1 MLSIVYSISKKIEY
15 RRSWNGQYPPTSNKM
30 PKSMNIKKAASA
42 LNQNYKKIKAALSGV
57 EMTFAAVEKNL
68 GRAQFLL
75 KLAENKAAT
84 GTPRGLFTAGTMRIS
99 PGQVVIVEG
108 DMKNGYE
115 IVARFDKLCDVQ
127 KLVKN
132 NMMCASI
139 LAAASCAGG
148 GINTIQEEDDIFDHS
163 DVAADQTEAAGG
175 KAARQKYE
183 SVSAAKALATRLG
196 MGDDEIN
203 VDAI

>member
-1 MLSIVYSISKKIEY
+1 
-15 RRSWNGQYPPTSNKM
+15 M

-42 LNQNYKKIKAALSGV
+42 LNQNYKKIKAALSGAD
-57 EMTFAAVEKNL
+57 MTFAAVEKNL

-75 KLAENKAAT
+75 KLADNKT
-84 GTPRGLFTAGTMRIS
+84 SKGTPRGLFTSGTMRIS

-127 KLVKN
+127 KLVKAN
-132 NMMCASI
+132 LMSASI
-139 LAAASCAGG
+139 LAAASSVG
-148 GINTIQEEDDIFDHS
+148 GIDTIQEEDDIFDHS
-163 DVAADQTEAAGG
+163 EVVEDEMEAVGG

-183 SVSAAKALATRLG
+183 SASAAKALATRLG
-196 MGDDEIN
+196 MSDDEID